1 MTPRASFLFSTILLL
16 FQIEI
21 CVADYSKNM
30 DAKKFTE
37 IMISK
42 HKFEE
47 EEIVNSLKSAR
58 KQDAIIKAMSKP
70 AEKVKPWHAYRNIF
84 ITKSRI
90 EKGVKFWKENI
101 VVLENAHEE
110 FGINPEII
118 VSIIG
123 IETNYG
129 KNMGSFRVIDALST
143 LAFDYYT
150 KYEDRESRRL
160 FFTHQLENL
169 FLLARE
175 QKIDPLSL
183 KGSYAGAMGFGQFM
197 PDSYRNYAV
206 DFDNDTMADIW
217 KNPTDAIGSVANYLM
232 RHGWEKDEIIVAK
245 AKLTEKRAHEI
256 IYNKISRPKKSIGN
270 FTELGLEPL
279 NLDTKPGLKALP
291 IKLDN
296 ETGDEYWFG
305 FQNFHVIGRYNPR
318 VKYAMAVTQLS
329 YLVKDRF
336 CEVHLC

>member
-279 NLDTKPGLKALP
+279 DLDTKSGLKALP
-291 IKLDN
+291 IKLEN
-296 ETGDEYWFG
+296 KTGDEYWFG

>member
-1 MTPRASFLFSTILLL
+1 
-16 FQIEI
+16 
-21 CVADYSKNM
+21 M
-30 DAKKFTE
+30 DAEKFTE

-90 EKGVKFWKENI
+90 EKGVEFWKENI
-101 VVLENAHEE
+101 DVLENAHEE

-160 FFTHQLENL
+160 FFIHQLENL

-206 DFDNDTMADIW
+206 DFDNDSIADIW
-217 KNPTDAIGSVANYLM
+217 KNPSDAIGSVSNYLM
-232 RHGWEKDEIIVAK
+232 RHGWEKDEIIVAE
-245 AKLTEKRAHEI
+245 AKLTGKRAHGI
-256 IYNKISRPKKSIGN
+256 IYNKISRPKKSIEK
-270 FTELGLEPL
+270 FIELGLEPL
-279 NLDTKPGLKALP
+279 SLDAKPRLRALP
-291 IKLDN
+291 LKLKN
-296 ETGDEYWFG
+296 EAREEYWFG